1 MALCPWVNTLQ
12 GFYGAGELVGIADFP
27 QVMRALKA
35 FLERPAVVRGVDIPK
50 RI

>member
-1 MALCPWVNTLQ
+1 
-12 GFYGAGELVGIADFP
+12 VGIADFP